1 MNDLG
6 IKVKEIYK
14 KKFLETETRQS
25 QIFALSKHSGLQV
38 GLILVSLVLASQETF
53 LGILLGSLVMSVVC
67 FRGFAI
73 FHDASHNAVSKNKIL
88 NDFLG
93 IVGGVLCFLPFKTWQ
108 GVHLEH
114 HRWTGHIQKDPVM
127 KLVRDY
133 PSYSRSKKNVL
144 NFCWRFWVPLMAALQ
159 NIVFWNECFKRLKT
173 SNKADGLQH
182 FLSMLLLGVWIWVLV
197 AYGGVVFL
205 VLSALFYLVAVEVVN
220 FPHHLG
226 LPQESGE
233 YKKSFVDQYEH
244 ARSCLYPKFLAR
256 HFLNNFN
263 YHVEHHMFPHLP
275 WHCLDEVHSM
285 VRESL
290 SDRYNFCENNSWIL
304 ANRTK
309 DLGEVMT
316 FQKPPSLKQRFFDL
330 AKVSYT
336 VLPGKIFSTNIFM
349 NALGQEHD
357 RGYIFWK
364 NFWREFWSQV
374 PQRPTT
380 TQLAELFGRQNL
392 IHRLE
397 VDGEIVGMLCQTF
410 YDLDRKLTRD
420 LPYFESFSDELFEI
434 VKGQGAS
441 KLVTHEYLTVDPRWR
456 KTSTGVSL
464 APLLM
469 SLGAEA
475 LKKVGGE
482 ISVAIARKDIRV
494 EKLCYQLGWKCL
506 KADVQY
512 KNYPC
517 DLIGFRSGEE
527 RLDDELKKLRD
538 NVLSK
543 CIDKTG
549 LLKTGTMEPIVHDYP
564 DLAA

>member
-1 MNDLG
+1 MNDLSS
-6 IKVKEIYK
+6 KVKEIYK
-14 KKFLETETRQS
+14 KRFLETE
-25 QIFALSKHSGLQV
+25 IGKHSGIQV
-38 GLILVSLVLASQETF
+38 GLILVSLILASGETF
-53 LGILLGSLVMSVVC
+53 VGIVFGSLVMSVVC
-67 FRGFAI
+67 FRGFGI
-73 FHDASHNAVSKNKIL
+73 FHDASHNAVSKNKAL
-88 NDFLG
+88 NDFVG
-93 IVGGVLCFLPFKTWQ
+93 IVGGALCFLPFKSWQ
-108 GVHLEH
+108 LVHLEH

-133 PSYSRSKKNVL
+133 PSYSQSKKKIL
-144 NFCWRFWVPLMAALQ
+144 NFCWRYWVPLMAAMQ
-159 NIVFWNECFKRLKT
+159 NIVFWGECFKRLKT
-173 SNKADGLQH
+173 AEKADWVQH
-182 FLSMLLLGVWIWVLV
+182 FLSILLVVVWICGLLT
-197 AYGGVVFL
+197 YGGLGFL
-205 VLSALFYLVAVEVVN
+205 ALSTLFYLVTVEVVN

-233 YKKSFVDQYEH
+233 YKKSFTDQYEH

-256 HFLNNFN
+256 HLFNNFN

-290 SDRYNFCENNSWIL
+290 SEKYNFCENNSWIL

-309 DLGEVMT
+309 DLGEVMN
-316 FQKPPSLKQRFFDL
+316 FQKLPSTKRKVFDL
-330 AKVSYT
+330 AKVSYK
-336 VLPGKIFSTNIFM
+336 VLPGKLFLNRNVM

-392 IHRLE
+392 IHLLE

-410 YDLDRKLTRD
+410 YDLDRTLTRD
-420 LPYFESFSDELFEI
+420 LPYFEFFSDELFEI
-434 VKGQGAS
+434 VRGQGAS

-475 LKKVGGE
+475 LKNVGGE
-482 ISVAIARKDIRV
+482 ISVAIARKDINI

-517 DLIGFRSGEE
+517 DLIGFRAGEE
-527 RLDDELKKLRD
+527 RVDQELKRLRD

-549 LLKTGTMEPIVHDYP
+549 LLKQKAVELFVQGDS